1 MAIFST
7 NDARTI
13 GHSAKTRIKQNKI
26 FILELK
32 MDHIPKI
39 YLKIKPKSIKCLRD
53 GTGVSICNPGIGS
66 VFFDWTIR
74 TQSIKE
80 KKSIH

>member
-1 MAIFST
+1 
-7 NDARTI
+7 
-13 GHSAKTRIKQNKI
+13 
-26 FILELK
+26 